1 LEPMIDV
8 EVARLKR
15 AGMRGVTHDPRASA
29 DIGYRVW
36 NPFEA
41 ELRIDA
47 GGLRDEVAKSFARVI
62 DSFER

>member
-1 LEPMIDV
+1 MIDV

-15 AGMRGVTHDPRASA
+15 ARPRGVTHDPRASA

-41 ELRIDA
+41 ELRNDA
-47 GGLRDEVAKSFARVI
+47 GGLNDEVAKSFARAI
-62 DSFER
+62 DAFDK